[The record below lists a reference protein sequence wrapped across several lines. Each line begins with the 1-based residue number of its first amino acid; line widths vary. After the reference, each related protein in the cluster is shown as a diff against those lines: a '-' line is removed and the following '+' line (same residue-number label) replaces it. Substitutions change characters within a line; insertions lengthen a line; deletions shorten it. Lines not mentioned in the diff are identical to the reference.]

1 MITADILSAILIS
14 GIVLSS
20 GYALM
25 ASGLSLVWSTL
36 GIFNFAHGVLMTLGA
51 YVAWTVSDA
60 AGLGFGLAT
69 GIAVSAA
76 TMVGA
81 GILIERMVVRPFYDH
96 RDILLIT
103 VMTTLA
109 ASIFMQKGIQ
119 LIWGARL
126 KQLAPIVPGKVR
138 VFYTTISAQE
148 MLIIAVAPLLLG
160 ALWLFLTRSRIG
172 RGIRA
177 VGQNSDGARL
187 IGIDVS
193 RLFIVTFAL
202 SAVLA
207 GLTGVLLGSVRLLT
221 PEFGVDPLVKALI
234 IVIFGGLGSLGGTIL
249 AAYLMGLLEAALV
262 FLVGIYWAPS
272 MIFLLL
278 IVVLLIRPQGLAGKV
293 VR

>member
-1 MITADILSAILIS
+1 MTADMLSAILVS
-14 GIVLSS
+14 GIVLGS

-51 YVAWTVSDA
+51 YVAWTVSNA
-60 AGLGFGLAT
+60 AGLDLGLAA
-69 GIAVSAA
+69 GAALAVAA
-76 TMVGA
+76 LIGA
-81 GILIERMVVRPFYDH
+81 GILIERMVVRPFYGH
-96 RDILLIT
+96 RDILLIS

-109 ASIFMQKGIQ
+109 AMIFLQKGIQ
-119 LIWGARL
+119 LLWGARL
-126 KQLAPIVPGKVR
+126 KQLTPILPGNLQLWR
-138 VFYTTISAQE
+138 TTISAQE
-148 MLIIAVAPLLLG
+148 ALIMVVAPLLLG
-160 ALWLFLTRSRIG
+160 GLWLFLSRSRIG

-177 VGQNSDGARL
+177 VGQNPDSARL

-193 RLFIVTFAL
+193 RLFIITFAL

-221 PEFGVDPLVKALI
+221 PEFGADPLVKALI
-234 IVIFGGLGSLGGTIL
+234 IVIFGGLGSLGGTIA
-249 AAYLMGLLEAALV
+249 AAYLIGIVEAALT
-262 FLVGIYWAPS
+262 FYVGIYWTPS

-278 IVVLLIRPQGLAGKV
+278 IVVLLFRPQGLSGKV

>member
-1 MITADILSAILIS
+1 MITTDILSAILVS
-14 GIVLSS
+14 GIVLGS

-25 ASGLSLVWSTL
+25 ASGLSLVWTTL

-51 YVAWTVSDA
+51 YIAWTVSDA
-60 AGLGFGLAT
+60 AGLNFGLAAA
-69 GIAVSAA
+69 IATSAA
-76 TMVGA
+76 IMIGA
-81 GILIERMVVRPFYDH
+81 GILIERIIVRPFYDH

-109 ASIFMQKGIQ
+109 AMIFMQKGIQ

-126 KQLAPIVPGKVR
+126 KQLAPIATGNVKIWQ
-138 VFYTTISAQE
+138 TTISAQE
-148 MLIIAVAPLLLG
+148 ALIIVVAPLLLG
-160 ALWLFLTRSRIG
+160 ALWLFLDRSRTG

-177 VGQNSDGARL
+177 VGQNPDAARL

-193 RLFIVTFAL
+193 RLFIITFAL

-207 GLTGVLLGSVRLLT
+207 GLTGVLLGSIRLLT
-221 PEFGVDPLVKALI
+221 PEFGSDPLVKALI
-234 IVIFGGLGSLGGTIL
+234 IVIFGGLGSLGGTVL
-249 AAYLMGLLEAALV
+249 AAYLMGILEAALV
-262 FLVGIYWAPS
+262 FFAGIYWAPS

-278 IVVLLIRPQGLAGKV
+278 ILVLLVRPQGLLGKV

>member
-1 MITADILSAILIS
+1 MIMADTFSAILIS
-14 GIVLSS
+14 GIVLGS

-36 GIFNFAHGVLMTLGA
+36 GIFNFSHGVLMTLGA
-51 YVAWTVSDA
+51 YLAWTVSDA
-60 AGLGFGLAT
+60 AGLDFGLAA
-69 GIAVSAA
+69 GIATSTAA
-76 TMVGA
+76 MVGA
-81 GILIERMVVRPFYDH
+81 GILIERVVVRPFYGQ

-109 ASIFMQKGIQ
+109 AMIFLQKGIQ
-119 LIWGARL
+119 LVWGARL
-126 KQLAPIVPGKVR
+126 KQLAPILPGKIR
-138 VFYTTISAQE
+138 LIQTTISAQE
-148 MLIIAVAPLLLG
+148 TLLIIAAPLLLG
-160 ALWLFLTRSRIG
+160 ALWLFLSRSRIG

-177 VGQNSDGARL
+177 VGQNPDGARL

-221 PEFGVDPLVKALI
+221 PEFGSEPLVKALI
-234 IVIFGGLGSLGGTIL
+234 VVIFGGLGSLGGTVL

-262 FLVGIYWAPS
+262 FVFGIYWAPS
-272 MIFLLL
+272 MIFILL
-278 IVVLLIRPQGLAGKV
+278 IAVLLVRPQGLLGKV

>member
-1 MITADILSAILIS
+1 MADILSAILIS
-14 GIVLSS
+14 GIVLGS

-25 ASGLSLVWSTL
+25 ASGLSLIWSTL

-51 YVAWTVSDA
+51 YVAWTISDA
-60 AGLGFGLAT
+60 AGLNFGLAA

-76 TMVGA
+76 AMVGT
-81 GILIERMVVRPFYDH
+81 GILIERLVVRPFYDH

-109 ASIFMQKGIQ
+109 AMMFLQKGIQ

-126 KQLAPIVPGKVR
+126 KQLAPIMPGKIR
-138 VFYTTISAQE
+138 LLQTTISAQE
-148 MLIIAVAPLLLG
+148 ALIIVVAPLLLA
-160 ALWLFLTRSRIG
+160 ALWFFLSRSRIG

-177 VGQNSDGARL
+177 VGQNPDGARL

-193 RLFIVTFAL
+193 RLFIITFAL

-207 GLTGVLLGSVRLLT
+207 GLTGVLIGSVRLLT
-221 PEFGVDPLVKALI
+221 PEFGSEPLVKALI
-234 IVIFGGLGSLGGTIL
+234 IVIFGGLGSLGGTVL

-262 FLVGIYWAPS
+262 FVVGIYWAPS
-272 MIFLLL
+272 IIFLLL
-278 IVVLLIRPQGLAGKV
+278 IVVLLVRPQGLLGKV

>member
-1 MITADILSAILIS
+1 MADTFSAILIS
-14 GIVLSS
+14 GIVLGS

-36 GIFNFAHGVLMTLGA
+36 GIFNFSHGVLMTLGA
-51 YVAWTVSDA
+51 YLAWTVSDA
-60 AGLGFGLAT
+60 AGLDFGLAA
-69 GIAVSAA
+69 GIATSTAA
-76 TMVGA
+76 MVGA
-81 GILIERMVVRPFYDH
+81 GILIERVVVRPFYGQ

-109 ASIFMQKGIQ
+109 AMIFLQKGIQ
-119 LIWGARL
+119 LVWGARL
-126 KQLAPIVPGKVR
+126 KQLAPILPGKIR
-138 VFYTTISAQE
+138 LIQTTISAQE
-148 MLIIAVAPLLLG
+148 TLLIIAAPLLLG
-160 ALWLFLTRSRIG
+160 ALWLFLSRSRIG

-177 VGQNSDGARL
+177 VGQNPDGARL

-221 PEFGVDPLVKALI
+221 PEFGSEPLVKALI
-234 IVIFGGLGSLGGTIL
+234 VVIFGGLGSLGGTVL

-262 FLVGIYWAPS
+262 FVFGIYWAPS
-272 MIFLLL
+272 MIFILL
-278 IVVLLIRPQGLAGKV
+278 IAVLLVRPQGLLGKV

>member
-1 MITADILSAILIS
+1 MITADILSAILVS
-14 GIVLSS
+14 GIVIGS

-60 AGLGFGLAT
+60 AGLDFGLAA

-76 TMVGA
+76 VLLGV

-109 ASIFMQKGIQ
+109 AMIFIQKGIQ
-119 LIWGARL
+119 FIWGARL

-138 VFYTTISAQE
+138 LFETTISAQE
-148 MLIIAVAPLLLG
+148 MLIIVVAPLLLG
-160 ALWLFLTRSRIG
+160 ALWLFLTYSRVG

-177 VGQNSDGARL
+177 VGQNPDGARL

-193 RLFIVTFAL
+193 RLFITTFAL

-221 PEFGVDPLVKALI
+221 PEFGSDPLVKALI

-272 MIFLLL
+272 IIFLLL
-278 IVVLLIRPQGLAGKV
+278 ILVLLVRPQGLLGKV

>member
-1 MITADILSAILIS
+1 MITIDILSAILVS
-14 GIVLSS
+14 GIVLGS
-20 GYALM
+20 GYAVM

-36 GIFNFAHGVLMTLGA
+36 GIFNFTHGVLMTLAA
-51 YVAWTVSDA
+51 YVAWTVSDT
-60 AGLGFGLAT
+60 AGLDFGMAA

-76 TMVGA
+76 AMIGV
-81 GILIERMVVRPFYDH
+81 GILIERMVIRPFYNQ
-96 RDILLIT
+96 REMLLIT

-109 ASIFMQKGIQ
+109 AMIFLQKGIQ

-126 KQLAPIVPGKVR
+126 KQLAPIVPGNIR
-138 VFYTTISAQE
+138 LFQTTISAQE
-148 MLIIAVAPLLLG
+148 ALVIVVAPLLLG
-160 ALWLFLTRSRIG
+160 ALWLFLSRSRIG

-177 VGQNSDGARL
+177 VGQNPDGARL

-193 RLFIVTFAL
+193 RLYIVTFAL

-221 PEFGVDPLVKALI
+221 PEFGSEPLVKALI
-234 IVIFGGLGSLGGTIL
+234 IVIFGGLGSLGGTVL

-262 FLVGIYWAPS
+262 FIVGIYWAPS
-272 MIFLLL
+272 MIFFLL
-278 IVVLLIRPQGLAGKV
+278 IFVLLVRPQGLLGKV

>member
-1 MITADILSAILIS
+1 MITSEMLSAILVS
-14 GIVLSS
+14 GIVLGS

-25 ASGLSLVWSTL
+25 ASGLSLVWTTL

-51 YVAWTVSDA
+51 YIAWTVSDA
-60 AGLGFGLAT
+60 AGLNFGLAVA
-69 GIAVSAA
+69 IAVSAA
-76 TMVGA
+76 TMVGV
-81 GILIERMVVRPFYDH
+81 GILIERLVIRPFYSH

-109 ASIFMQKGIQ
+109 AMIFMQKGIQ

-126 KQLAPIVPGKVR
+126 KQLTPIITGNIQLLQ
-138 VFYTTISAQE
+138 TTISAQE
-148 MLIIAVAPLLLG
+148 ALIIVVAPLLLG
-160 ALWLFLTRSRIG
+160 LLWLFLDRSRIG

-177 VGQNSDGARL
+177 VGQNPDAARL

-207 GLTGVLLGSVRLLT
+207 GLTGVLLGSTRLLT
-221 PEFGVDPLVKALI
+221 PEFGSEPLVKALI

-249 AAYLMGLLEAALV
+249 AAYLMGLVEAALM
-262 FLVGIYWAPS
+262 FFVGIYWAPS
-272 MIFLLL
+272 MIF
-278 IVVLLIRPQGLAGKV
+278 VLLILVLLVRPQGLLGKV

>member
-1 MITADILSAILIS
+1 MTVDTLSAILVS
-14 GIVLSS
+14 GIVLGS

-25 ASGLSLVWSTL
+25 ASGLSLVWTTL

-51 YVAWTVSDA
+51 YIAWTVSNA
-60 AGLGFGLAT
+60 AGLDLGIAA
-69 GIAVSAA
+69 GIAVAVAA
-76 TMVGA
+76 MIGI
-81 GILIERMVVRPFYDH
+81 GILLERVVVRPFYDH

-109 ASIFMQKGIQ
+109 AMIFLQKGIQ
-119 LIWGARL
+119 LLWGARL
-126 KQLAPIVPGKVR
+126 KQLAPIVNGNVQLLS
-138 VFYTTISAQE
+138 TMISAQE
-148 MLIIAVAPLLLG
+148 ALIIILAPLLLG
-160 ALWLFLTRSRIG
+160 ALWLFLSRSRIG

-177 VGQNSDGARL
+177 VGQNPDGARL

-193 RLFIVTFAL
+193 RLFIITFAL

-221 PEFGVDPLVKALI
+221 PEFGSDPLVKALI
-234 IVIFGGLGSLGGTIL
+234 IVIVGGLGSLGGTIV
-249 AAYLMGLLEAALV
+249 AAYLMGIVEAALT
-262 FLVGIYWAPS
+262 FFIGIYWTPS

-278 IVVLLIRPQGLAGKV
+278 ILVLLVRPQGLLGKV